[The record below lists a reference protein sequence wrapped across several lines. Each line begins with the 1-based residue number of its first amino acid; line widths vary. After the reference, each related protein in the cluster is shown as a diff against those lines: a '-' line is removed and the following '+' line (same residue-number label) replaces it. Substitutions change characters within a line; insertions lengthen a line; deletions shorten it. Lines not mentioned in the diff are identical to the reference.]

1 MLQLPCARRFA
12 ASVLTLVFMATT
24 AGASQ
29 LCPDEQATEQLPPAD
44 PAYCARLDP
53 TMRKPS
59 ALPLDQYEAKLND
72 FIGHYC
78 HRRLG
83 VGWKMDKTVRD
94 AGPFV
99 ASLSGGTWSGTEQ
112 ATHMPVL
119 IWYSPE
125 MVAWLRKYRPAQGV
139 AAPARIPPVPDG
151 AIMIKE
157 MYNST
162 PAAAC
167 QVPDLLKLK
176 PVEQGAAVM
185 VRDSAAAKDGW
196 FWGWYGWPDVNSG
209 WAVDY
214 PPSPA
219 NGLPF
224 MGFGQ
229 YCLNCHA
236 SARDNQTFASLGN
249 IKGEAGT
256 FLSFLAQD
264 FYQTQRFGT
273 QPPLRGPMLEM
284 PVASAHLRVLEA
296 RRVPAPTA
304 LLTLSASNPDF
315 MAALNLGSLPA
326 IGHDQAVETL
336 NMPSQTYDNVWV
348 SGQRPQRAHTFVTS
362 DQCVGCHSAGG
373 TGLQF
378 EMTAPVPGPVPPQAP
393 SLINFS
399 PYGTWRTSPM
409 GLAGRDPIFFAQLA
423 SETQTFHPA
432 SSPAVQSICLGCH
445 GIQGQRQFSIDTA
458 KPGAACPDFL
468 REMVDAVPFPSDNN
482 HAALAH
488 FGGLARDGI
497 SCDSCHHMVLGKADT
512 VRFEK
517 EPQNRCVAERQA
529 LLNADNKGFART
541 FTGSF
546 FVGSPDIVYG
556 PFEDPRQAPMNHALG
571 VVPEHSQTVKTSEV
585 CGTCHTVHLPV
596 YRGTQVVGQSYEQT
610 TYPEWA
616 FSAYRT
622 GDTPDGRLP
631 FGAGSLAQ
639 SCQGCHMPS
648 ADGAEPFRSK
658 IAGIQE
664 HSNFP
669 QVENGLPASQI
680 DLRVRT
686 GFAKH
691 LLVGLNVFF
700 IEMARQFNSV
710 LGIPT
715 TDPMLVSKGVAPLQL
730 TEQTM
735 LDQASNTTAA
745 ISVGGVSVDADELRA
760 SVTVENK
767 TGHKFPSGVG
777 FRRAFVDF
785 VVMDAAGGVLWE
797 SGRTNGAGVLI
808 DPNGK
813 PIAGELWWK
822 DDCSARINSPG
833 NNPHQPH
840 YQVISQQDQVQIFQ
854 ELVTTPPPNAPQQ
867 CGRHADPSGELTTS
881 FLSICGTLK
890 DNRLLPQGFLPLDQ
904 RVQISRALGA
914 GDDMAE
920 DSGPIGTGDDPAYQT
935 GGGDTFAYH
944 VPRSGLSAAPAKVS
958 ATLYYQAIPPFY
970 LQDRFCTAKGTDADR
985 LRFVT
990 SQLKLDGTRAANW
1003 KLDMVSTGPLAA
1015 R

>member
-1 MLQLPCARRFA
+1 MLQLPCVRRLA
-12 ASVLTLVFMATT
+12 AFVLSLVLVATG
-24 AGASQ
+24 AAASQ

-53 TMRKPS
+53 VMRRPS
-59 ALPLDQYEAKLND
+59 ALPLDQYESTLND

-78 HRRLG
+78 HRRLAS
-83 VGWKMDKTVRD
+83 GWKMDKTVRD

-99 ASLSGGTWSGTEQ
+99 ATLATGTWSGNEQ
-112 ATHMPVL
+112 GTHMPVL

-125 MVAWLRKYRPAQGV
+125 MVRWLEKYRPAAG
-139 AAPARIPPVPDG
+139 AAAVPKPPPVPDG

-167 QVPDLLKLK
+167 RVPDLLKLK

-185 VRDSAAAKDGW
+185 VRDNAAAHDGW

-209 WAVDY
+209 WTLDY
-214 PPSPA
+214 KPSSA

-236 SARDNQTFASLGN
+236 SARDNQTFASFSN
-249 IKGEAGT
+249 INGS
-256 FLSFLAQD
+256 FLSFLSQG
-264 FYQTQRFGT
+264 FYQTQSFGI
-273 QPPLRGPMLEM
+273 QPPPRGPRLEQF
-284 PVASAHLRVLEA
+284 VRSDHLRILEA
-296 RRVPAPTA
+296 RRLAPAPRLPLALPPGTSEFMTA
-304 LLTLSASNPDF
+304 LG
-315 MAALNLGSLPA
+315 LGNLPA
-326 IGHDQAVETL
+326 NSPDQPGL
-336 NMPSQTYDNVWV
+336 DMPSQTYDNVWNT
-348 SGQRPQRAHTFVTS
+348 GRPPAQAHAFLTS

-378 EMTAPVPGPVPPQAP
+378 EMTAPVPGPAATKAP
-393 SLINFS
+393 TLINFS

-432 SSPAVQSICLGCH
+432 QSPLVQSICLGCH

-458 KPGAACPDFL
+458 KPGAPCPDFL
-468 REMVDAVPFPSDNN
+468 RDMVDAIPYPPDNRQ
-482 HAALAH
+482 ARLAH
-488 FGGLARDGI
+488 FGALARDGI
-497 SCDSCHHMVLGKADT
+497 ACDSCHHMVLGKADT
-512 VRFEK
+512 ARFEK
-517 EPQNRCVAERQA
+517 QPQNRCVAERQA
-529 LLNADNKGFART
+529 LLNADNTGFGRT

-546 FVGSPDIVYG
+546 FVGSPDTLYG
-556 PFEDPRQAPMNHALG
+556 PFEDPKQAPMNHALG
-571 VVPEHSQTVKTSEV
+571 IVPQHSQTIKASEV
-585 CGTCHTVHLPV
+585 CGTCHTVDLPV
-596 YRGTQVVGQSYEQT
+596 YSSTQVVGTNYEQT

-622 GDTPDGRLP
+622 GDTPDGKLP
-631 FGAGSLAQ
+631 FGAGALAV

-648 ADGAEPFRSK
+648 ANESGPFRSK
-658 IAGIQE
+658 IAGIQD

-669 QVENGLPASQI
+669 QADYGLPATQI
-680 DLRVRT
+680 DLQVRT

-700 IEMARQFNSV
+700 IEMAKQFNDV
-710 LGIPT
+710 LGIPL
-715 TDPMLVSKGVAPLQL
+715 TDPMLVSKGVPPLAL

-745 ISVGGVSVDADELRA
+745 ISVGLVSIEGGELRA
-760 SVTVENK
+760 SVTVMNK

-785 VVMDAAGGVLWE
+785 TVRDAAGNVVWE
-797 SGRTNGAGVLI
+797 SGRSNAAGALVGP
-808 DPNGK
+808 DGK
-813 PIAGELWWK
+813 PIDGELWWK
-822 DDCSARINSPG
+822 DDCSARVNSPG

-854 ELVTTPPPNAPQQ
+854 ELVTTPSGSGAQ
-867 CGRHADPSGELTTS
+867 CGRHADPAGDLTTS

-890 DNRLLPQGFLPLDQ
+890 DNRLLPAGFLPLDQ

-920 DSGPIGTGDDPAYQT
+920 DSGAVGTGDDPAYKT

-944 VPRSGLSAAPAKVS
+944 VPLTGLSAAPAKVS
-958 ATLYYQAIPPFY
+958 ATLYYQATPPFF

-985 LRFVT
+985 LRFLT
-990 SQLKLDGTRAANW
+990 SQLKLDNTRAAGW
-1003 KLDMVSTGPLAA
+1003 KLDMVSTGPVAVP
-1015 R
+1015 